1 VTTSATAEEYQM
13 TDPTPIGALRPLVI
27 ADPRS
32 TSLEVHAH
40 LRRLIIDSV
49 LPPGAV
55 LKQAELARAFE
66 VSRTPMREAF
76 RMLQEE
82 GLIDADPNQ
91 RARVRGFDPV
101 ELDLLYATRITL
113 ESLGCRLTAGRLT
126 AAEAAEAREGLD
138 EMERA
143 RVADDAGAWIAAHHR
158 FHGLCMARTGEPL
171 VRTITS
177 YAERSERYLRL
188 YRLWHPRAF
197 TVAHGEHLAILEAVE
212 RGDATAAGRLM
223 ARHLSRTA
231 LVVLGDLAAGTPAHA
246 IDQALAMATA
256 SRARPVREG

>member
-1 VTTSATAEEYQM
+1 M
-13 TDPTPIGALRPLVI
+13 TDPSRVSELQPLTIV
-27 ADPRS
+27 DPRS
-32 TSLEVHAH
+32 TSLEVHSH

-55 LKQAELARAFE
+55 LKQAELARAFQ

-113 ESLGCRLTAGRLT
+113 ESLGCRLSAGRM
-126 AAEAAEAREGLD
+126 AEEESTEARLRLE
-138 EMERA
+138 EMEEA
-143 RVADDAGAWIAAHHR
+143 RIADDTDAWINAHHR
-158 FHGLCMARTGEPL
+158 FHRLCMARTGEPL
-171 VRTITS
+171 LRTITS

-188 YRLWHPRAF
+188 YRIWHPRAF
-197 TVAHGEHLAILEAVE
+197 AIAHDEHLAILTAVE
-212 RGDATAAGRLM
+212 ENDATAAGRLM

-231 LVVLGDLAAGTPAHA
+231 LVVLNDLAAGTPAHA

-256 SRARPVREG
+256 TRSAGKAARAS

>member
-1 VTTSATAEEYQM
+1 MVNPSAVSGLA
-13 TDPTPIGALRPLVI
+13 PLTIV
-27 ADPRS
+27 DPRS

-49 LPPGAV
+49 LAPGAE
-55 LKQAELARAFE
+55 LKQAELARAFK

-82 GLIDADPNQ
+82 GLIDAEPNQ

-101 ELDLLYATRITL
+101 ELDVLYATRITL
-113 ESLGCRLTAGRLT
+113 ESLGCRLSAGRLT
-126 AAEAAEAREGLD
+126 TEEAGNARSLIG

-143 RVADDAGAWIAAHHR
+143 RTADDTDAWIDAHHR

-171 VRTITS
+171 IRTITS

-188 YRLWHPRAF
+188 YRIWHPMAF
-197 TVAHGEHLAILEAVE
+197 TIAHEEHHAILDAVE
-212 RGDATAAGRLM
+212 QGDPTAAGRLM

-231 LVVLGDLAAGTPAHA
+231 LVVLGDLASGTPSHA

-256 SRARPVREG
+256 TRSKPAR

>member
-1 VTTSATAEEYQM
+1 MVEQSPVSA
-13 TDPTPIGALRPLVI
+13 LSPLTIVE
-27 ADPRS
+27 PRS

-49 LPPGAV
+49 LAPGAV

-82 GLIDADPNQ
+82 GLIDAEPNQ

-113 ESLGCRLTAGRLT
+113 ESLGCRLSAGRLT
-126 AAEAAEAREGLD
+126 PEEADEARGLID

-143 RVADDAGAWIAAHHR
+143 RRADDTDAWIDTHHR

-171 VRTITS
+171 IRTITS

-188 YRLWHPRAF
+188 YRIWHPMAF
-197 TVAHGEHLAILEAVE
+197 TIAHDEHLAILAAVE
-212 RGDATAAGRLM
+212 QGDATAAGRLM

-231 LVVLGDLAAGTPAHA
+231 LVVLGDLAADTPSHA

-256 SRARPVREG
+256 ARSKPSR